1 MPLIKGITI
10 IEYDGDDVS
19 GTTGLYEYMLSNELS
34 VNVIDRIIVCG
45 KKTEALQRNVQMLRD
60 MFPFID
66 PEVTHK
72 EWEDTDFKA
81 LNINDVL
88 VFHMANVVG
97 TSEYDNFRGV
107 GVRLHEIVKQTRQ
120 AYFVCFLHNYVPFWP
135 FEDESDN
142 CLRCKLRLTDYG
154 VKGHDDIP
162 APTAFCTERQE
173 YIKMCQETLIPKD
186 LFFQCVDEADH
197 GCEECDQCSNYG
209 KMKRCPFAQRVI
221 PVD

>member
-1 MPLIKGITI
+1 MSTKSTLVSQISRNEELVRLLPLVKSITI

-45 KKTEALQRNVQMLRD
+45 KKKEALQRNVQMLRD

-120 AYFVCFLHNYVPFWP
+120 AYFVCFLHNYVPF
-135 FEDESDN
+135 
-142 CLRCKLRLTDYG
+142 CHLRTNRTI
-154 VKGHDDIP
+154 V
-162 APTAFCTERQE
+162 
-173 YIKMCQETLIPKD
+173 
-186 LFFQCVDEADH
+186 
-197 GCEECDQCSNYG
+197 
-209 KMKRCPFAQRVI
+209 
-221 PVD
+221 